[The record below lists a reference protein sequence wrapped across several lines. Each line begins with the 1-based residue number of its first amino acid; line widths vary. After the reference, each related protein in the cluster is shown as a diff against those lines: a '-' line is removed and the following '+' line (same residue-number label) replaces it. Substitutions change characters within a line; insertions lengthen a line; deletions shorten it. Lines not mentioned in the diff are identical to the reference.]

1 MIWLLLSILCS
12 TLIFVAFK
20 LFDRF
25 KISNL
30 QAIII
35 NYFVAFTVGLL
46 SDGFSV
52 KPDELLAKPWIFS
65 IAILGF
71 LFIFLFQLM
80 AYVSQKFGVAAVS
93 VTVKMSLVIP
103 VSFGIWYYGD
113 TITILKVLGIVAALT
128 AVYLATRKPIKT
140 KVAPLY
146 VFLPLILFVGSGF
159 LDAFLKYNQQE
170 LVPSSEQSYFAS
182 LIFLTAGFLGVIML
196 VIQRFRGKEPLHWR
210 NIIGGIALGIPNY
223 GSIYFLLK
231 ALEVKNLES
240 SVVFPINNVGVV
252 AVSVITG
259 WLLFNENISRINKI
273 GIILALVAIF
283 LIAYERLF

>member
-1 MIWLLLSILCS
+1 M
-12 TLIFVAFK
+12 AF
-20 LFDRF
+20 
-25 KISNL
+25 S
-30 QAIII
+30 
-35 NYFVAFTVGLL
+35 VGFL

-52 KPDELLAKPWIFS
+52 EPGQWASKPWFYSVI
-65 IAILGF
+65 ILGF

-80 AYVSQKFGVAAVS
+80 AFVSQKFGVAAVS

-103 VSFGIWYYGD
+103 VSFGIWYYGEQLG
-113 TITILKVLGIVAALT
+113 ILKIIGIIAALT
-128 AVYLATRKPIKT
+128 AVYLATRKPVKT
-140 KVAPLY
+140 KAHPLY
-146 VFLPLILFVGSGF
+146 VFLPLVLFAGSGF

-170 LVPSSEQSYFAS
+170 LVAVSEHSYFAS
-182 LIFLTAGFLGVIML
+182 LIFLTAGVIGIIML
-196 VIQRFRGKEPLHWR
+196 IVQRLRGMEKLHWI

-273 GIILALVAIF
+273 GIILALAAIF